1 MAKVDK
7 FNLGKFSRD
16 DEFYTRYEDIQNEL
30 NHYEKQFEG
39 KTVFCNCDD
48 PYESNFC
55 KYFLKNFNYL
65 KLRRLICTS
74 YTSSPVLGVQMSLFD
89 DLDMPVKPGHGYV
102 IDITNVPMSNG
113 RGVSDEDID
122 KLLHSKNR
130 GVKRLAGNGDFRS
143 EECVEYLKQADI
155 VCTNPP
161 FSLFT
166 QYIQQLTEYNK
177 QFLVLG
183 RETSITLKD
192 TFDLVIKNKAWYGYT
207 HAKEFKRPDGTV
219 AKFGNVVWFTNM
231 DVKKR
236 HEKMILFKKY
246 DNESYN
252 HYYNYDGIDIENVS
266 DIPDDY
272 CGNMGVPLSFM
283 FQHNPDQFK
292 IVGLGQSVSKK
303 ILHKTVGNEIHFI
316 DAKTKEIV
324 YKVPYS
330 VPERKRGN
338 QLRIDED
345 GKPGRVPFGRLIIR
359 KVKLDE
365 N

>member
-7 FNLGKFSRD
+7 FNQGKFNRD
-16 DEFYTRYEDIQNEL
+16 DEFYTKYEDIQSEL
-30 NHYEKQFEG
+30 NHYTEQFFG
-39 KTVFCNCDD
+39 KTVLCNCDD

-55 KYFLKNFNYL
+55 KFFLKNFNYL
-65 KLRRLICTS
+65 KLKRLICTS

-89 DLDMPVKPGHGYV
+89 NFDRPVQRGYGYV
-102 IDITNVPMSNG
+102 IDISKVPMANG
-113 RGVSDEDID
+113 RGVSDDDID

-130 GVKRLAGNGDFRS
+130 GVKRLVGNGDFRS
-143 EECVEYLKQADI
+143 NECIEYLKEADI

-166 QYIQQLTEYNK
+166 QYIQQLVDYKK

-192 TFDLVIKNKAWYGYT
+192 TFDLAINNKAWYGYT
-207 HAKEFKRPDGTV
+207 HAKEFNRPDGSV

-236 HEKMILFKKY
+236 HEKLILYKQY
-246 DNESYN
+246 NAEEYN
-252 HYYNYDGIDIENVS
+252 HYYNYDGIDVESVA
-266 DIPDDY
+266 DIPVDY
-272 CGNMGVPLSFM
+272 EGNMGVPLSFM
-283 FQHNPDQFK
+283 FQHNPEQFE
-292 IVGLGQSVSKK
+292 IIGLGQSVPKK
-303 ILHKTVGNEIHFI
+303 ILHKTAGDEIHFI
-316 DAKTKEIV
+316 DADSGEIV
-324 YKVPYS
+324 HRVPYT

-338 QLRIDED
+338 QLRIDD
-345 GKPGRVPFGRLIIR
+345 NGKPGRVPFGRLIIR
-359 KVKLDE
+359 KVKHNE